1 MNRLNLKILF
11 ASCLT
16 GIMAMTSCNN
26 YSDEL
31 PEVQEKRVKLSVT
44 AVETFPDTRAIKE
57 GTSFV
62 KGDTIGLFVMKYTKE
77 QQGLNWSPYTT
88 EEECFNVP
96 AVYDGSQWKV
106 LRDIY
111 LTNEY
116 AEIAAYYPYNKYYKF
131 THKTYPYSGSITS
144 IVGGNIYTDT
154 PCDILPH
161 GSNNDQADIM
171 MGSVHSQSV
180 NDSHPEAQILFSHS
194 LYRLTFSLL
203 RAEDFKYGQLTK
215 ATLRGA
221 KGFYKYLFLNF
232 WYEGEFLQGHFSSVN
247 SNFASYYTEEISLD
261 TPLGADALSTTE
273 RSNIDFLVDPV
284 SFSGLQLILQFGDK
298 EYTID
303 LPKVS
308 LQTTGYQHTF
318 PITIHGDGN

>member
-16 GIMAMTSCNN
+16 GIMAMTSCSN

-44 AVETFPDTRAIKE
+44 AVETSPDTRAIKE

-77 QQGLNWSPYTT
+77 QQGYNLSPYTT

-111 LTNEY
+111 LTNEC
-116 AEIAAYYPYNKYYKF
+116 AEIVAYYPYSKDYKF
-131 THKTYPYSGSITS
+131 THKTYSGA
-144 IVGGNIYTDT
+144 GNIYTDT
-154 PCDILPH
+154 PCDIMPH
-161 GSNNDQADIM
+161 GNNNDQADIM

-180 NDSHPEAQILFSHS
+180 NDSHPEAQISFSHS

-203 RAEDFKYGQLTK
+203 RAEDFKDGQLTK
-215 ATLRGA
+215 ATLRGT
-221 KGFYKYLFLNF
+221 KGFYKYLFLYF
-232 WYEGEFLQGHFSSVN
+232 WYEGGYFEGYFNSVN
-247 SNFASYYTEEISLD
+247 SNNAPYYTEEISLD
-261 TPLGADALSTTE
+261 TPLGADALPTTE
-273 RSNIDFLVDPV
+273 RSNIDFLVYPKAG
-284 SFSGLQLILQFGDK
+284 FSGLQLILQFGDK

-303 LPKVS
+303 LPTVS
-308 LQTTGYQHTF
+308 LKPGYQLTF
-318 PITIHGDGN
+318 PITLHGDGN

>member
-1 MNRLNLKILF
+1 MKHINLKILF

-44 AVETFPDTRAIKE
+44 AVETSPDTRAIKE

-77 QQGLNWSPYTT
+77 QQGYNWSPYTT

-116 AEIAAYYPYNKYYKF
+116 AEIAAYYPYSKDYKF
-131 THKTYPYSGSITS
+131 THEKYSGA
-144 IVGGNIYTDT
+144 GNIYTDT

-161 GSNNDQADIM
+161 GNNNDQADIM
-171 MGSVHSQSV
+171 TGFVHYHSV
-180 NDSHPEAQILFSHS
+180 NDGNPEAQISFSHS
-194 LYRLTFSLL
+194 LTRLTFSLL
-203 RAEDFKYGQLTK
+203 RTEDFKDGKLTK
-215 ATLRGA
+215 ATLRNEY
-221 KGFYKYLFLNF
+221 GFYINMFLSF
-232 WYEGEFLQGHFSSVN
+232 RYEGNGYFMGSFTYKDLLAHPNV
-247 SNFASYYTEEISLD
+247 
-261 TPLGADALSTTE
+261 TTE
-273 RSNIDFLVDPV
+273 ITLYWPLSADFLFTDKRSNIDFLVYPKAG
-284 SFSGLQLILQFGDK
+284 FSGLQLILQFGDK

-303 LPKVS
+303 LPAVS
-308 LQTTGYQHTF
+308 LKPGYQHTF
-318 PITIHGDGN
+318 PITLHGDGN